1 MSQIKRFP
9 YLVELI
15 TVLGVIFYIAQAWY
29 FANSLDS
36 IGDEGSYL
44 YKGYMFARGDYYPF
58 QEYTFWTNKAPLSF
72 LIPGYIQLWFGP
84 GLREARYFAIFLSVL
99 TLIAIWITA
108 RRLGGKLWA
117 ALAVWIFA
125 LSFSEISVYSE
136 AVSQGLVACMLAWMF
151 ALTLDRKRTRLNSSH
166 Q

>member
-1 MSQIKRFP
+1 MSRIKTIP
-9 YLVELI
+9 YLMEVI
-15 TVLGVIFYIAQAWY
+15 TVIGVIFYITQSWY

-44 YKGYMFARGDYYPF
+44 YKGYMFARGDYEPF

-84 GLREARYFAIFLSVL
+84 GLRAARYFAIFLGVL
-99 TLIAIWITA
+99 MMIAIWITA

-125 LSFSEISVYSE
+125 LSFSQIAVYSE
-136 AVSQGLVACMLAWMF
+136 AV
-151 ALTLDRKRTRLNSSH
+151 
-166 Q
+166 